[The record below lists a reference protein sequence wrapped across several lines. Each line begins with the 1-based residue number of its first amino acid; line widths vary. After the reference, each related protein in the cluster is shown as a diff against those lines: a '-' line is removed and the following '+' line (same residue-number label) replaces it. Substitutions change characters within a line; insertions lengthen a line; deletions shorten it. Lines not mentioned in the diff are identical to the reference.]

1 MIYYK
6 YIIYLLSVLTIFNA
20 ESYFDDEYRIEMIF
34 IEYNEVL
41 LDDEAFTEGL
51 YYPDESVINL
61 QSKNL
66 FINKNDI
73 NNNDRLNSLT
83 DALSGIKINNSR
95 SEWFNKNNDL
105 QSLNII
111 HQNLK
116 YRKGISI
123 IDRVSWIQPITSFNN
138 AKYVYYQNPLIGTY
152 IKLYKSR
159 YLHLNIKSFVGD
171 LSKDNKELVLDEY
184 INSSSYTVTNDSY
197 DDKIKNKK
205 ISLKKD
211 NNLIHFIDEEMRLFN
226 EEIYFL
232 DHPRFGI
239 FLNIKKINP

>member
-73 NNNDRLNSLT
+73 NKNDRLNSLT

-95 SEWFNKNNDL
+95 SEWFKKNNDL

-123 IDRVSWIQPITSFNN
+123 IDQVSWIQPITSFNN
-138 AKYVYYQNPLIGTY
+138 AKYVI
-152 IKLYKSR
+152 
-159 YLHLNIKSFVGD
+159 IKSFNWH
-171 LSKDNKELVLDEY
+171 LY
-184 INSSSYTVTNDSY
+184 
-197 DDKIKNKK
+197 
-205 ISLKKD
+205 
-211 NNLIHFIDEEMRLFN
+211 
-226 EEIYFL
+226 
-232 DHPRFGI
+232 
-239 FLNIKKINP
+239 